1 MIFEEIDKLYNNNSL
16 ETQYEL
22 LLEIYDKAIV
32 DFYMYDKYNYLYRKD
47 KIEPQINRNGQIT
60 FKKQLIER
68 YKCCIISKNTEN
80 TCDGAHIIPYSELK
94 NGNKYD
100 IDNGLLLRTDLHRY
114 FDNKILKINPITLI
128 ASFDKEWLNN
138 NKNYEEYNNIK
149 ININKNSIKYLIE
162 FYKKS

>member
-16 ETQYEL
+16 ETRYEL

-32 DFYMYDKYNYLYRKD
+32 DFYMYDKYNYLYRED
-47 KIEPQINRNGQIT
+47 TIEPQINRNGQIT

-68 YKCCIISKNTEN
+68 YGCCIISKNTEN
-80 TCDGAHIIPYSELK
+80 TCDAAHIIPYSELK

-100 IDNGLLLRTDLHRY
+100 IDNGLLLRTDLHRF

-128 ASFDKEWLNN
+128 VSFNKEWLNK
-138 NKNYEEYNNIK
+138 NKNYETINGKK
-149 ININKNSIKYLIE
+149 I
-162 FYKKS
+162 